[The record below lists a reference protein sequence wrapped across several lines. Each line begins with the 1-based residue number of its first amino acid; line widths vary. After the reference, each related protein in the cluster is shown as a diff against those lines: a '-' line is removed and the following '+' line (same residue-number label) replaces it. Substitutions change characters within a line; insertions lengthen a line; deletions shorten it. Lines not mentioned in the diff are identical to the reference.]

1 MGHTWEYLQ
10 KSIVGSGQV
19 YVRASLTNCPSSC
32 AVRAPDDRWLEES
45 SDVCPTTQ
53 GSKTR
58 LQRTRVDLIFKKLV
72 LWALRVD
79 QRDLRIRTGTFHQYR
94 VAKSYFV
101 HWTPQSRSLNWILLG
116 WNPFYHFFPYFPPL
130 RLVNIADEPRSWSIF
145 NRGIEMEFRGPSRP
159 ISNRPPITIQDLS
172 LTNNHFVEAPSII
185 LRSKCCQDLT
195 FWRRVL
201 TVRENIFLPNF
212 LSVWYPCHLQIWA
225 KGLVLVSF

>member
-94 VAKSYFV
+94 VAKSNF
-101 HWTPQSRSLNWILLG
+101 WILLSTG
-116 WNPFYHFFPYFPPL
+116 RLKAGVWIEYCWAGTPF
-130 RLVNIADEPRSWSIF
+130 
-145 NRGIEMEFRGPSRP
+145 
-159 ISNRPPITIQDLS
+159 T
-172 LTNNHFVEAPSII
+172 
-185 LRSKCCQDLT
+185 
-195 FWRRVL
+195 
-201 TVRENIFLPNF
+201 IFLL
-212 LSVWYPCHLQIWA
+212 LSPTETAEYIHIYSRQA
-225 KGLVLVSF
+225 KKLKYFQSRNRNGIQRSQ